1 MEELSSKMRNQ
12 VKKSLKTYDIRKISA
27 DEMLEIGFPIF
38 QAALANYKVK
48 AESVSEKSFNSR
60 IYNKARLLVILIFGV
75 YMTKRLIRR

>member
-38 QAALANYKVK
+38 
-48 AESVSEKSFNSR
+48 
-60 IYNKARLLVILIFGV
+60 RLP
-75 YMTKRLIRR
+75 

>member
-60 IYNKARLLVILIFGV
+60 IQQSKIAGNIDFGV